1 MLVAVIDLG
10 TNTFNLLI
18 AEVNSRKGT
27 FGKKFK
33 DRISVKLGEG
43 GINKGYIAEEPF
55 QRGIEAIKEYRLIV
69 DNHQVKEVFAFATS
83 AVRSASNGVEFI
95 EEVLR
100 QTGIK
105 VQTISGDR
113 EAELIY
119 YGTRMA
125 VKFGMSPV
133 LIMDIG
139 GGSTEFIIAD
149 EKKIYWKQS
158 FLLGAARLLEKF
170 RPEDP
175 IKGDTIDVIR
185 NYFREELRP
194 LYIQMEKHPLK
205 KLVGSSGAFDS
216 FVDMLGWKFGTA
228 MLKSGA
234 TEYTIDLKD
243 YTEMSN
249 VIIRSTM
256 EERGQIKG
264 LIPMR
269 KDMIVISMLFVDFII
284 KEFKIEQL
292 VVSTYSLKE
301 GVIGEMMKRNN
312 E

>member
-1 MLVAVIDLG
+1 MLIAVIDLG

-18 AEVNSRKGT
+18 AEINKHTGT
-27 FGKKFK
+27 FTKKFK

-43 GINKGYIAEEPF
+43 GINSGHIAEAPF
-55 QRGIEAIKEYRLIV
+55 RRGIEAIKDYKAIV
-69 DNHQVKEVFAFATS
+69 DTHHVKEVVAFATS
-83 AVRSASNGVEFI
+83 AIRSAANGVEFV
-95 EEVLR
+95 EEVFR
-100 QTGIK
+100 ETGIR

-119 YGTRMA
+119 YGVRMA
-125 VKFGMSPV
+125 VTLSDIPA

-149 EKKIYWKQS
+149 KKSIYWKQS

-175 IKGDTIDVIR
+175 VTKETVGLIN
-185 NYFREELRP
+185 NYFREELKP
-194 LYIQMEKHPLK
+194 LYEQLEKHPVRT
-205 KLVGSSGAFDS
+205 LVGSSGAFDS

-228 MLKSGA
+228 MLKTGA
-234 TEYTIDLKD
+234 TEYRVDLKL
-243 YTEMSN
+243 YREMSGI
-249 VIIRSTM
+249 IIRSTM

-269 KDMIVISMLFVDFII
+269 RDMIVISMLFVDFVVR
-284 KEFKIEQL
+284 EFGIEEL
-292 VVSTYSLKE
+292 IVSTYSLKE
-301 GVIGEMMKRNN
+301 GVIGELINRK
-312 E
+312 